1 LENEELVKKKLS
13 KTVRYFISNKGAYL
27 MKVYENGSIEH
38 VEAPK
43 VMGKRQ
49 KDWKVTYF
57 NKKFEVEDFK
67 DYNIDYSYY
76 ISKAREQIYEIE
88 DKSQLTIN
96 F

>member
-1 LENEELVKKKLS
+1 
-13 KTVRYFISNKGAYL
+13 
-27 MKVYENGSIEH
+27 
-38 VEAPK
+38 
-43 VMGKRQ
+43 MGKRQ